1 MENIAYYNGKISLI
15 EDMMIPMNERSSYF
29 GDGVYDAMFTV
40 DHVPLQLDDHL
51 RRFYR
56 SAKKIDIDIPM
67 PFEELRAM
75 VLDFCRRID
84 SPDAMA
90 YVQATRGVGMRGHA
104 YRFAGGTPSLWVWVK
119 PDMLD
124 PMDRSYKAITME
136 DTRYFH
142 CDIKTINLLPAVIY
156 TQRAEEAGCDETILH
171 RGDRVTECAHSN
183 VHILKD
189 GALKTAPCDNLIL
202 PGITRAHRIAQC
214 REMGIPVIEEPF
226 TVREMMEAVVLYGGG
241 RNAQIAGYRVGGKSG
256 TSQKLDSADEKARIA
271 SFVAVAPIDDP
282 QFLCLV
288 CLDEPHSW
296 TTAGGS
302 LSAPVCAEV
311 LEQTLVYKGVPRA
324 ADTGSADAQAAALPA
339 DGDSFDG
346 A

>member
-1 MENIAYYNGKISLI
+1 MENIAYYNGKISSI
-15 EDMMIPMNERSSYF
+15 EEMTIPMNERSSYF

-51 RRFYR
+51 HRFYR

-75 VLDFCRRID
+75 VLDFCRKID

-142 CDIKTINLLPAVIY
+142 CDIKTINLLPAVM
-156 TQRAEEAGCDETILH
+156 ANEKAMEAGCDEAIFH
-171 RGDRVTECAHSN
+171 RGERVTECSHSN
-183 VHILKD
+183 VHILKN
-189 GALKTAPCDNLIL
+189 GTLYTAPCDELIL
-202 PGITRAHRIAQC
+202 PGITRAHILNIC
-214 REMGIPVIEEPF
+214 RQNGIPVVEEPF
-226 TVREMMEAVVLYGGG
+226 TLEEMMEADEIFFSSSSALTCRIGEIDG
-241 RNAQIAGYRVGGKSG
+241 RKVGCK
-256 TSQKLDSADEKARIA
+256 DEKT
-271 SFVAVAPIDDP
+271 FAVIRDGY
-282 QFLCLV
+282 QSELKK
-288 CLDEPHSW
+288 E
-296 TTAGGS
+296 AG
-302 LSAPVCAEV
+302 LA
-311 LEQTLVYKGVPRA
+311 
-324 ADTGSADAQAAALPA
+324 
-339 DGDSFDG
+339 
-346 A
+346 

>member
-1 MENIAYYNGKISLI
+1 MENIAYYNGKISSI
-15 EDMMIPMNERSSYF
+15 EEMTIPMNERSSYF

-189 GALKTAPCDNLIL
+189 GALKTALRQPDSAGHHPRAPHRPVQGDGH
-202 PGITRAHRIAQC
+202 PGDRRAVHRA
-214 REMGIPVIEEPF
+214 GDD
-226 TVREMMEAVVLYGGG
+226 GGG
-241 RNAQIAGYRVGGKSG
+241 RGLLHQR
-256 TSQKLDSADEKARIA
+256 ER
-271 SFVAVAPIDDP
+271 AV
-282 QFLCLV
+282 L
-288 CLDEPHSW
+288 PH
-296 TTAGGS
+296 
-302 LSAPVCAEV
+302 
-311 LEQTLVYKGVPRA
+311 
-324 ADTGSADAQAAALPA
+324 
-339 DGDSFDG
+339 
-346 A
+346 

>member
-1 MENIAYYNGKISLI
+1 M
-15 EDMMIPMNERSSYF
+15 
-29 GDGVYDAMFTV
+29 
-40 DHVPLQLDDHL
+40 PLQLDDHL

-90 YVQATRGVGMRGHA
+90 YVQATRGVGMRNHP
-104 YRFAGGTPSLWVWVK
+104 YAGAGDKPSLWAFVRPSK
-119 PDMLD
+119 MRD
-124 PMDRSYKAITME
+124 PFGVYKCITVE
-136 DTRYFH
+136 DKRFFY
-142 CDIKTINLLPAVIY
+142 CNIKTINLLPAVIY

-226 TVREMMEAVVLYGGG
+226 TVREMMAADEVFFTSASALCCRIEEIDGQKVGG
-241 RNAQIAGYRVGGKSG
+241 RAPELI
-256 TSQKLDSADEKARIA
+256 ARIQKA
-271 SFVAVAPIDDP
+271 AW
-282 QFLCLV
+282 
-288 CLDEPHSW
+288 DE
-296 TTAGGS
+296 A
-302 LSAPVCAEV
+302 LAEV
-311 LEQTLVYKGVPRA
+311 RQING
-324 ADTGSADAQAAALPA
+324 
-339 DGDSFDG
+339 
-346 A
+346 

>member
-1 MENIAYYNGKISLI
+1 MENIAYYNGKISSI
-15 EDMMIPMNERSSYF
+15 EEMTIPMNERSSYF

-75 VLDFCRRID
+75 VLDFCRKID

-142 CDIKTINLLPAVIY
+142 CDIKTINLLPAVM
-156 TQRAEEAGCDETILH
+156 ANEKAMEAGCDEAIFH
-171 RGDRVTECAHSN
+171 RGERVTECSHSN
-183 VHILKD
+183 VHILKN
-189 GALKTAPCDNLIL
+189 GTLYTAPCDELIL
-202 PGITRAHRIAQC
+202 PGITRAHILNIC
-214 REMGIPVIEEPF
+214 RQNGIPVVEEPF
-226 TVREMMEAVVLYGGG
+226 TLEEMMEADEIFFSSSSALTCRIGEIDG
-241 RNAQIAGYRVGGKSG
+241 RKVGCK
-256 TSQKLDSADEKARIA
+256 DEKT
-271 SFVAVAPIDDP
+271 FAVIRDGY
-282 QFLCLV
+282 QSELKK
-288 CLDEPHSW
+288 E
-296 TTAGGS
+296 AG
-302 LSAPVCAEV
+302 LA
-311 LEQTLVYKGVPRA
+311 
-324 ADTGSADAQAAALPA
+324 
-339 DGDSFDG
+339 
-346 A
+346 

>member
-1 MENIAYYNGKISLI
+1 MENIAYYNGKISSI
-15 EDMMIPMNERSSYF
+15 EEMTIPMNERSSYF

-75 VLDFCRRID
+75 VLDFCCRID

-142 CDIKTINLLPAVIY
+142 CDIKTINLLPAVM
-156 TQRAEEAGCDETILH
+156 ANEKAMEAGCDEAIFH
-171 RGDRVTECAHSN
+171 RGERVTECSHSN
-183 VHILKD
+183 VHILKN
-189 GALKTAPCDNLIL
+189 GTLYTAPCDELIL
-202 PGITRAHRIAQC
+202 PGITRAHILNIC
-214 REMGIPVIEEPF
+214 RQNGIPVVEEPF
-226 TVREMMEAVVLYGGG
+226 TLEEMMEADEIFFSSSSALTCRIGEIDG
-241 RNAQIAGYRVGGKSG
+241 RKVGCK
-256 TSQKLDSADEKARIA
+256 DEKT
-271 SFVAVAPIDDP
+271 FAVIRDGY
-282 QFLCLV
+282 QSELKK
-288 CLDEPHSW
+288 E
-296 TTAGGS
+296 AG
-302 LSAPVCAEV
+302 LA
-311 LEQTLVYKGVPRA
+311 
-324 ADTGSADAQAAALPA
+324 
-339 DGDSFDG
+339 
-346 A
+346 

>member
-1 MENIAYYNGKISLI
+1 MENIAYYNGKISSI
-15 EDMMIPMNERSSYF
+15 EEMMIPMNERSSYF

-142 CDIKTINLLPAVIY
+142 CDIKTINLLPAVM
-156 TQRAEEAGCDETILH
+156 ANEKAMEAGCDEAIFH
-171 RGDRVTECAHSN
+171 RGERVTECSHSN
-183 VHILKD
+183 VHILKN
-189 GALKTAPCDNLIL
+189 GTLYTAPCDELIL
-202 PGITRAHRIAQC
+202 PGITRAHILNIC
-214 REMGIPVIEEPF
+214 RQNGIPVVEEPF
-226 TVREMMEAVVLYGGG
+226 TLEEMMEADEIFFSSSSALTCRIGEIDG
-241 RNAQIAGYRVGGKSG
+241 RKVGCK
-256 TSQKLDSADEKARIA
+256 DEKT
-271 SFVAVAPIDDP
+271 FAVIRDGY
-282 QFLCLV
+282 QSELKK
-288 CLDEPHSW
+288 E
-296 TTAGGS
+296 AG
-302 LSAPVCAEV
+302 LA
-311 LEQTLVYKGVPRA
+311 
-324 ADTGSADAQAAALPA
+324 
-339 DGDSFDG
+339 
-346 A
+346 

>member
-1 MENIAYYNGKISLI
+1 MENIAYYNGKISSI
-15 EDMMIPMNERSSYF
+15 EEMTIPMNERSSYF

-119 PDMLD
+119 PDKLD

-142 CDIKTINLLPAVIY
+142 CDIKTINLLPAVM
-156 TQRAEEAGCDETILH
+156 ANEKAMEAGCDEAIFH
-171 RGDRVTECAHSN
+171 RGERVTECSHSN
-183 VHILKD
+183 VHILKN
-189 GALKTAPCDNLIL
+189 GTLYTAPCDELIL
-202 PGITRAHRIAQC
+202 PGITRAHILNIC
-214 REMGIPVIEEPF
+214 RQNGIPVVEEPF
-226 TVREMMEAVVLYGGG
+226 TLEEMMEADEIFFSSSSALTCRIGEIDG
-241 RNAQIAGYRVGGKSG
+241 RKVGCK
-256 TSQKLDSADEKARIA
+256 DEKT
-271 SFVAVAPIDDP
+271 FAVIRDGY
-282 QFLCLV
+282 QSELKK
-288 CLDEPHSW
+288 E
-296 TTAGGS
+296 AG
-302 LSAPVCAEV
+302 LA
-311 LEQTLVYKGVPRA
+311 
-324 ADTGSADAQAAALPA
+324 
-339 DGDSFDG
+339 
-346 A
+346 